1 MEGATTLTTL
11 TSVVTALWDWFT
23 QMAGDLLSTPLF
35 LIAVG
40 FFVIGGCIGLV
51 KRIL

>member
-1 MEGATTLTTL
+1 MEGATDLTTL
-11 TSVVTALWDWFT
+11 TTVVTSLWEWFT
-23 QMAGDLLSTPLF
+23 DMAGDLLTTPLF

>member
-1 MEGATTLTTL
+1 MDTLIT
-11 TSVVTALWDWFT
+11 VVTQLWTWFT
-23 QMAGDLLSTPLF
+23 TMASDLLSTPLF
-35 LIAVG
+35 LVGVG

>member
-1 MEGATTLTTL
+1 METLTT
-11 TSVVTALWDWFT
+11 VVTALWTWFT
-23 QMAGDLLSTPLF
+23 DMAGDLLTTPLF